1 MIELL
6 DVTKVFRAGE
16 NRVEALRGVTFQIP
30 RGACAFIVGPSGSGK
45 STLLTLLGALDRPTS
60 GTIRVED
67 WDITALSEDEQDK
80 FRHDH
85 VGFVFQTFNL
95 IANLSAVDN
104 ILVPFLPS
112 GSWAPW
118 RQKAVELL
126 TDLGLGKRLD
136 HRPSQ
141 LSGGQQQRVAIARAL
156 LKNPL
161 LILADEPTGEL
172 DSRAGDEIFQIL
184 RSHQTERECTLIVVT
199 HDRRF
204 ITSDDLVFEL
214 EDGQLV
220 NGEASVAH
228 ASRAAIPR
236 A

>member
-1 MIELL
+1 MI
-6 DVTKVFRAGE
+6 DVLNVKKVFRAGE
-16 NRVEALRGVTFQIP
+16 NQVEALRGVSFQIP
-30 RGACAFIVGPSGSGK
+30 SGACAFIVGPSGCGK

-67 WDITALSEDEQDK
+67 CDLTALSEDEQDR

-85 VGFVFQTFNL
+85 VGFVFQSFNL
-95 IANLSAVDN
+95 IGNLSAVDN
-104 ILVPFLPS
+104 VLVPFLPS

-118 RQKAVELL
+118 RRKAVELL
-126 TDLGLGKRLD
+126 TDLGLGKRLG

-141 LSGGQQQRVAIARAL
+141 LSGGEQQRVAIARAL

-161 LILADEPTGEL
+161 LILADEPVGEL

-184 RSHQTERECTLIVVT
+184 RRHQTERGCTRIVVT

-204 ITSDDLVFEL
+204 ITEKDLVFEL
-214 EDGQLV
+214 EDGLLT
-220 NGEASVAH
+220 NGDAH
-228 ASRAAIPR
+228 APHQRQDHAHAH
-236 A
+236 

>member
-1 MIELL
+1 M
-6 DVTKVFRAGE
+6 G
-16 NRVEALRGVTFQIP
+16 
-30 RGACAFIVGPSGSGK
+30 FI
-45 STLLTLLGALDRPTS
+45 
-60 GTIRVED
+60 
-67 WDITALSEDEQDK
+67 
-80 FRHDH
+80 
-85 VGFVFQTFNL
+85 FQTFNL
-95 IANLSAVDN
+95 IGNLSAVDN
-104 ILVPFLPS
+104 VLIPFLPS

-126 TDLGLGKRLD
+126 TDLGLGHRLG

-172 DSRAGDEIFQIL
+172 DSRAGDEIFLIL
-184 RSHQTERECTLIVVT
+184 RRHQPEHRCTLVVVT

-204 ITSDDLVFEL
+204 ITPEDLVFEI

-220 NGEASVAH
+220 NGENSGVGH
-228 ASRAAIPR
+228 TH
-236 A
+236 

>member
-1 MIELL
+1 MI
-6 DVTKVFRAGE
+6 DVLNVKKVFRAGE
-16 NRVEALRGVTFQIP
+16 NQVEALRGVSFQIP
-30 RGACAFIVGPSGSGK
+30 SGACAFIVGPSGSGK

-67 WDITALSEDEQDK
+67 WDLTALSEDEQDQ

-85 VGFVFQTFNL
+85 VGFVFQSFNL
-95 IANLSAVDN
+95 IGNLSAVDN
-104 ILVPFLPS
+104 VLVPFLPS

-118 RQKAVELL
+118 RRKAVELL
-126 TDLGLGKRLD
+126 TDLGLGKRLG
-136 HRPSQ
+136 HCPSQ

-161 LILADEPTGEL
+161 LILADEPVGEL

-184 RSHQTERECTLIVVT
+184 RRHQTERGCTLIVVT

-204 ITSDDLVFEL
+204 IAEKDLVLEL
-214 EDGQLV
+214 EDGLLTHGDAYAQHQHQDH
-220 NGEASVAH
+220 AH
-228 ASRAAIPR
+228 AH
-236 A
+236 

>member
-1 MIELL
+1 M
-6 DVTKVFRAGE
+6 
-16 NRVEALRGVTFQIP
+16 
-30 RGACAFIVGPSGSGK
+30 
-45 STLLTLLGALDRPTS
+45 LTLLGTLERPTS

-67 WDITALSEDEQDK
+67 WDITALSEDEPDR

-95 IANLSAVDN
+95 IGNLSAVDN
-104 ILVPFLPS
+104 VLVPFLPS
-112 GSWAPW
+112 RSWAPW
-118 RQKAVELL
+118 RQKAADLL
-126 TDLGLGKRLD
+126 TDLGLGHRLG

-156 LKNPL
+156 LKNPR

-184 RSHQTERECTLIVVT
+184 RRHQTKRECTLIVVT

-204 ITSDDLVFEL
+204 ITA
-214 EDGQLV
+214 ED
-220 NGEASVAH
+220 
-228 ASRAAIPR
+228 
-236 A
+236 